1 MNRRDYLQK
10 FMLGGTVLFL
20 APSVFQSCSKDEDS
34 DPGTEPEPGP
44 GPGKTIELDL
54 ADPANASLNNAGGS
68 KIVQSILVA
77 NTGTNFIAVSS
88 VCTHEGCTVGYS
100 AEKIQCPCHGSQ
112 FNTNGSVL
120 QGPATLPLQSYS
132 ISKTGNILKIS
143 T

>member
-20 APSVFQSCSKDEDS
+20 APSVLQSCSKDDET
-34 DPGTEPEPGP
+34 DPGTVPAPVPGE
-44 GPGKTIELDL
+44 TILVDL
-54 ADPANASLNNAGGS
+54 SDPANAALNNAGGS
-68 KIVQSILVA
+68 RIIQSILVA
-77 NTGTNFIAVSS
+77 NTGTTFIAVSS
-88 VCTHEGCTVGYS
+88 ICTHEGCTVGYS

-112 FNTNGSVL
+112 FATNGIVL
-120 QGPATLPLQSYS
+120 QGPATAPLQSFS